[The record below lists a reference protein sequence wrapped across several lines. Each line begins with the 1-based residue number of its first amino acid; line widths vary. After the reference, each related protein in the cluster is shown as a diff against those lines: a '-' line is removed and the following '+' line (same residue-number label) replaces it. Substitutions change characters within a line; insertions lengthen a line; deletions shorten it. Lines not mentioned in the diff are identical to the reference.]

1 MADNEKRGPATAFAV
16 GRDGSSDRG
25 GRRGWGGGKDS
36 AGRDSGDKKTVFTL
50 IGELPGIITTLIR
63 DEIEQLKR
71 ELVTRLKAVG
81 IGAAFFVVAAVL
93 LYFAAFPLMAAIVI
107 GLGQAL
113 PYWLSALILGVVLLI
128 IAAVFVLI
136 GLSRLKKGVPPVPK
150 ESVDSVKDDVKAFK
164 GVQQYDR

>member
-1 MADNEKRGPATAFAV
+1 MADNDTSRPATAFAV
-16 GRDGSSDRG
+16 GPDGDRGRRFRGAGSTGKDGSGRDG
-25 GRRGWGGGKDS
+25 
-36 AGRDSGDKKTVFTL
+36 GDKKSVFAL
-50 IGELPGIITTLIR
+50 IGELPTIITTLIR

-71 ELVTRLKAVG
+71 ELITRLKALG

>member
-1 MADNEKRGPATAFAV
+1 MADNDTSRPATAFAA
-16 GRDGSSDRG
+16 GPEGGAR
-25 GRRGWGGGKDS
+25 GRRFRGGGKDG
-36 AGRDSGDKKTVFTL
+36 AGRDGDKKTVFSL

-71 ELVTRLKAVG
+71 ELISRVKAIG

-113 PYWLSALILGVVLLI
+113 PYWLSALILGVLLLI

-136 GLSRLKKGVPPVPK
+136 GVSRLKKGVPPVPK

>member
-1 MADNEKRGPATAFAV
+1 MADNDKRGPATAFAV
-16 GRDGSSDRG
+16 GRDG
-25 GRRGWGGGKDS
+25 GRRGREGG
-36 AGRDSGDKKTVFTL
+36 GRDSGDKKTVFTL

-71 ELVTRLKAVG
+71 EVITRLKAVG

-93 LYFAAFPLMAAIVI
+93 LYFAVFPLMAAIVI

-113 PYWLSALILGVVLLI
+113 PYWLAALILGVVLLI

-136 GLSRLKKGVPPVPK
+136 GLSRVKKGVPPVPK

>member
-1 MADNEKRGPATAFAV
+1 MADNDTSRPATAFAV
-16 GRDGSSDRG
+16 GPDGDRG
-25 GRRGWGGGKDS
+25 RRFRGAGSAGKD
-36 AGRDSGDKKTVFTL
+36 GDKKTVFSL

-71 ELVTRLKAVG
+71 ELITRVKAIG

-128 IAAVFVLI
+128 IAAVFVFI

>member
-1 MADNEKRGPATAFAV
+1 MAENDTSRPATAYAV
-16 GRDGSSDRG
+16 GPDGGSDRG
-25 GRRGWGGGKDS
+25 RRFRGAGKDG
-36 AGRDSGDKKTVFTL
+36 AGRDGDKKTVFSL

-71 ELVTRLKAVG
+71 ELISRVKAIG

-113 PYWLSALILGVVLLI
+113 PYWLSALILGVLLLI

>member
-1 MADNEKRGPATAFAV
+1 MADNDTSRPATAFAV
-16 GRDGSSDRG
+16 GPDGGDRG
-25 GRRGWGGGKDS
+25 RRFRGAGKDG
-36 AGRDSGDKKTVFTL
+36 AGKDGDKKTVFSL
-50 IGELPGIITTLIR
+50 IGELPSIITTLIR

-71 ELVTRLKAVG
+71 ELITRVKAIG

-128 IAAVFVLI
+128 IAAVFVFI

>member
-1 MADNEKRGPATAFAV
+1 MADNDTSRPAAAFAV
-16 GRDGSSDRG
+16 DPDGGGDRG
-25 GRRGWGGGKDS
+25 RRFRVGGKDG
-36 AGRDSGDKKTVFTL
+36 AGRDGDKKTVFSL

-71 ELVTRLKAVG
+71 ELISRVKAIG

-113 PYWLSALILGVVLLI
+113 PYWLSALILGVLLLI

-136 GLSRLKKGVPPVPK
+136 GVSRLKKGVPPVPK